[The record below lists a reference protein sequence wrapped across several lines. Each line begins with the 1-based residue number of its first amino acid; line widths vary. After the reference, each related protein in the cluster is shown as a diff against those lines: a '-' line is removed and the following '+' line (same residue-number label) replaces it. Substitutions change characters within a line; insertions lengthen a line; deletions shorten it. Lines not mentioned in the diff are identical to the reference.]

1 MASKRFIIL
10 LYFTFLSLFS
20 YLNAQEYDEIERDID
35 DYYDNTLDLF
45 EKKHFV
51 FVSGNCKDLS
61 FYYYSEEIYYLLEK
75 LKREEKNIN
84 FLKIPQGI
92 DVKLIDKLAI
102 CNDQYIKSKDE
113 DYTKYQ
119 NISELYITNMSK
131 SPFDFN
137 NFKNLNT
144 LYLMP
149 AIGDFGGGILINNF
163 HLNQIGNLNKLQN
176 VVIAT
181 QKIYKIPEKIAELE
195 NLKILFI
202 KGHEVSPFLS
212 LGLLIKDVKIF
223 DEALSRSLYITDP
236 SSISLTPE
244 IYAFYSVGILDTTFT
259 IDNNKLNF
267 LQLNLKTNQ
276 KHNTK
281 NGDFHLNYKN
291 GNKLTIGKFKNGK
304 PVGEWKFYYPNGNLY
319 SIRKYK
325 DGKEN
330 GIWYKFTETG
340 DTTLVLKFEKGFLT
354 YSLEKMDSIYGKE
367 KSYRA
372 EVLEYQQETPKKIKL
387 SIYYD
392 KHEKLM
398 AEFIFH
404 ETYLT
409 PNDYLDHFFFDI
421 IRYIIWKN
429 EHVKIDNYKID
440 NYKMDYEYKFWD
452 VNGKLVNDLKY
463 KKGVLINK

>member
-1 MASKRFIIL
+1 MKLKRFIRFIIL
-10 LYFTFLSLFS
+10 TFLFLFS
-20 YLNAQEYDEIERDID
+20 YVNAQEYDEIERDID

-84 FLKIPQGI
+84 FLKIPQGM
-92 DVKLIDKLAI
+92 DFNQIDKLAI

-113 DYTKYQ
+113 EFTKYQ
-119 NISELYITNMSK
+119 NISELYITNMSEV
-131 SPFDFN
+131 PFDFN

-144 LYLMP
+144 LYVIHAVGNYGVAP
-149 AIGDFGGGILINNF
+149 RISNF

-181 QKIYKIPEKIAELE
+181 QKVYKIPEKIAELE
-195 NLKILFI
+195 NI
-202 KGHEVSPFLS
+202 KTFLITGYQMSPFFPI
-212 LGLLIKDVKIF
+212 GLLLKDVKVF
-223 DEALSRSLYITDP
+223 DDAQ
-236 SSISLTPE
+236 ISGLDIGYEVGIILTPE

>member
-1 MASKRFIIL
+1 M
-10 LYFTFLSLFS
+10 
-20 YLNAQEYDEIERDID
+20 
-35 DYYDNTLDLF
+35 
-45 EKKHFV
+45 
-51 FVSGNCKDLS
+51 
-61 FYYYSEEIYYLLEK
+61 
-75 LKREEKNIN
+75 
-84 FLKIPQGI
+84 
-92 DVKLIDKLAI
+92 IDKLAI
-102 CNDQYIKSKDE
+102 CNDRYIKSKDE
-113 DYTKYQ
+113 DYTKYK

-149 AIGDFGGGILINNF
+149 ATGNFGSGILINNF
-163 HLNQIGNLNKLQN
+163 HLNQIGDLKKLQH

-181 QKIYKIPEKIAELE
+181 QKVYKIPEKIAELE

-202 KGHEVSPFLS
+202 KGHEVSSFFP

-223 DEALSRSLYITDP
+223 DEALSRSLYDP
-236 SSISLTPE
+236 TGISLTPE
-244 IYAFYSVGILDTTFT
+244 IYTFYSVGILDTTFT
-259 IDNNKLNF
+259 INNNKLNF
-267 LQLNLKTNQ
+267 LKLNLNTNQ

-281 NGDFHLNYKN
+281 KGDFHLNYKN
-291 GNKLTIGKFKNGK
+291 GNKLTTGKFKNGK

-398 AEFIFH
+398 SEFIFN

-429 EHVKIDNYKID
+429 EHVKLE
-440 NYKMDYEYKFWD
+440 NYKMDYEYRYWD
-452 VNGKLVNDLKY
+452 VNGKLVHDLKY